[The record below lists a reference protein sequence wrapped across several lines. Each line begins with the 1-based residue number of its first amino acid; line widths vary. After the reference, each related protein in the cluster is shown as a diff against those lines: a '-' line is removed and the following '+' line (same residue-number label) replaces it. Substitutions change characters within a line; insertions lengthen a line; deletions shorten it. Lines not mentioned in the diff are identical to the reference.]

1 MDELYNLCSKC
12 DTVTIEHAKM
22 LQQDKEEFTHAM
34 SNIVEQY
41 RNEIN
46 CANTWYAM
54 VLDITRLVKKLG
66 YGYSIELLAGVLYIE
81 VCPIDI
87 VL

>member
-12 DTVTIEHAKM
+12 NTVTIEYAKI
-22 LQQDKEEFTHAM
+22 LQQDKEEFKHDV

-46 CANTWYAM
+46 CTNTWYAM
-54 VLDITRLVKKLG
+54 ALDITRLVKKLG
-66 YGYSIELLAGVLYIE
+66 YGYSIELLAGVLHIE
-81 VCPIDI
+81 VCTTSI